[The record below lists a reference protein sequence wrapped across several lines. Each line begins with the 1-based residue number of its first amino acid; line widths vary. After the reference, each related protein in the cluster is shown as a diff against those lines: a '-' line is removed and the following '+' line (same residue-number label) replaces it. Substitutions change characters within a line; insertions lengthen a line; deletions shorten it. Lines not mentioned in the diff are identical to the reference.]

1 MADRYDRAVE
11 MARAE
16 RLDELEAEIDRLR
29 EAIRREIDT
38 LRASDDW
45 LDQLRA
51 ERLSAVL
58 DGEAEGSPRT
68 GAVERATSTAA
79 PIAGG
84 G

>member
-1 MADRYDRAVE
+1 MADRYDRALE

-29 EAIRREIDT
+29 EAIRTEIDT

-58 DGEAEGSPRT
+58 DSED
-68 GAVERATSTAA
+68 
-79 PIAGG
+79 
-84 G
+84 

>member
-51 ERLSAVL
+51 ERLSVVL
-58 DGEAEGSPRT
+58 EGED
-68 GAVERATSTAA
+68 
-79 PIAGG
+79 
-84 G
+84 

>member
-51 ERLSAVL
+51 ERLSVVL
-58 DGEAEGSPRT
+58 DGED
-68 GAVERATSTAA
+68 
-79 PIAGG
+79 
-84 G
+84 